1 MMWRAASAN
10 QRRQNADTGHRDRS
24 PEQLA
29 ELTACADIAVL
40 EPRHG
45 QPVIYSQID

>member
-1 MMWRAASAN
+1 
-10 QRRQNADTGHRDRS
+10 
-24 PEQLA
+24 LA

-45 QPVIYSQID
+45 QPGYLFSNWLTEFTAGPGFGASEDVLT